1 MDLAALQNLCKRDPE
16 AYREEFELQRRHF
29 DTQLQI
35 FTLKPHADSDN
46 FESLITFLS
55 HVAPSYPQAMGN
67 FPQQL
72 MDLLEQQ
79 ASALEPSLRLC
90 IAKVPHLLPLSG
102 LMHGR
107 RSSCCVTA
115 TCSPRPPFS
124 PFSSSSSARRTSVRF
139 ANRCAASR
147 CFAELR
153 ELVYEH
159 IVHDIKRLNLK
170 AKNNQLNRTLQNFM
184 CASLARAPQRD

>member
-1 MDLAALQNLCKRDPE
+1 MDLAALQNLVKRDPE

-55 HVAPSYPQAMGN
+55 HVAPSYPQAMGS

-90 IAKVPHLLPLSG
+90 IAKVQHLS
-102 LMHGR
+102 
-107 RSSCCVTA
+107 RSYLKLLGSYPAEKPQSVD
-115 TCSPRPPFS
+115 SYH
-124 PFSSSSSARRTSVRF
+124 SSASF
-139 ANRCAASR
+139 LQALPHAGQAYALGGASTHLS
-147 CFAELR
+147 A
-153 ELVYEH
+153 
-159 IVHDIKRLNLK
+159 
-170 AKNNQLNRTLQNFM
+170 
-184 CASLARAPQRD
+184 ARAARARIRAYRARH

>member
-1 MDLAALQNLCKRDPE
+1 MDLAALQNLVKRDPE

-55 HVAPSYPQAMGN
+55 HVAPSYPQAMGH

-79 ASALEPSLRLC
+79 ATALEPSLRLC
-90 IAKVPHLLPLSG
+90 IAKVPRLFPIPLLSTP
-102 LMHGR
+102 R
-107 RSSCCVTA
+107 RSFCCATA
-115 TCSPRPPFS
+115 IS
-124 PFSSSSSARRTSVRF
+124 
-139 ANRCAASR
+139 
-147 CFAELR
+147 
-153 ELVYEH
+153 
-159 IVHDIKRLNLK
+159 
-170 AKNNQLNRTLQNFM
+170 
-184 CASLARAPQRD
+184 

>member
-55 HVAPSYPQAMGN
+55 HVAPSYSQAMGN

-90 IAKVPHLLPLSG
+90 IAKVRYLSQIRSDEAAGAHPAEEPQPPHSHHTSPSFLQDVPHPGQAYACPLE
-102 LMHGR
+102 
-107 RSSCCVTA
+107 A
-115 TCSPRPPFS
+115 PP
-124 PFSSSSSARRTSVRF
+124 
-139 ANRCAASR
+139 
-147 CFAELR
+147 
-153 ELVYEH
+153 H
-159 IVHDIKRLNLK
+159 
-170 AKNNQLNRTLQNFM
+170 
-184 CASLARAPQRD
+184 CAS